1 MGRVGEL
8 ECDLAVREMARCQKM
23 AWMRLRHPP
32 LKTRKKRLRKRKVY
46 ERLGKAR
53 RAGKNIFFHNFLFFA

>member
-8 ECDLAVREMARCQKM
+8 ECDLVVREMARCQKM

-32 LKTRKKRLRKRKVY
+32 LKTRKKKV
-46 ERLGKAR
+46 EEKKG
-53 RAGKNIFFHNFLFFA
+53 I

>member
-32 LKTRKKRLRKRKVY
+32 PKKKLIKKGRGTPLSYK
-46 ERLGKAR
+46 ER
-53 RAGKNIFFHNFLFFA
+53 